1 MIKTDNRTIIYRYKW
16 LNIKEISNLTYCHF
30 LVDGDTLKN
39 IFYFRILINRMPIY
53 FYHDI
58 DDIYDV
64 DDITHFTQVY
74 QNDKVFHVYAMQNK
88 CQIDNDASK
97 GDLAIRLITID
108 NDLIKEKKKE
118 EKTKRFLI

>member
-1 MIKTDNRTIIYRYKW
+1 
-16 LNIKEISNLTYCHF
+16 
-30 LVDGDTLKN
+30 
-39 IFYFRILINRMPIY
+39 MPIY

-58 DDIYDV
+58 DDIYNV

-97 GDLAIRLITID
+97 EDLAIRLITID